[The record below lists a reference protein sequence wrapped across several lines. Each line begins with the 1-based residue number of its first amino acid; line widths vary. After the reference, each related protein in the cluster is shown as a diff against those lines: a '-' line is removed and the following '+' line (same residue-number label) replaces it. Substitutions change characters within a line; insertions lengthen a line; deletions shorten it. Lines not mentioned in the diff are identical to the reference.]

1 MAGTLPESPRSRQSA
16 GERRT
21 ARGNGERDRRNDW
34 RLSCRPVANQAG
46 SAGGPIDGAIR
57 GGWELNGVG
66 ADSLSQKG
74 ASSLDH
80 ILGLVAD
87 HECRRPV
94 TEVGVHA
101 TKPGADG
108 LVIFLRAKE
117 LDNVQGVLQRGS
129 SLSARDV
136 LAACPAANGFGI
148 FYAGYDSDQPL
159 AQEFLEGGGC
169 GRDALAGDASM
180 RVALQVGKGFR
191 HGVFLVRDYHKTT
204 YKTNAL
210 AYLETARGNDRA

>member
-1 MAGTLPESPRSRQSA
+1 M
-16 GERRT
+16 
-21 ARGNGERDRRNDW
+21 
-34 RLSCRPVANQAG
+34 ANQAG
-46 SAGGPIDGAIR
+46 WGGGPIGGVVR
-57 GGWELNGVG
+57 EGWEPNGVG

-117 LDNVQGVLQRGS
+117 LDHVQGVLQRGR

-169 GRDALAGDASM
+169 ARDTLASDASM
-180 RVALQVGKGFR
+180 RVTLLVGKGLR
-191 HGVFLVRDYHKTT
+191 HGVFLGTDYHKTT
-204 YKTNAL
+204 YKTNPL
-210 AYLETARGNDRA
+210 AYL